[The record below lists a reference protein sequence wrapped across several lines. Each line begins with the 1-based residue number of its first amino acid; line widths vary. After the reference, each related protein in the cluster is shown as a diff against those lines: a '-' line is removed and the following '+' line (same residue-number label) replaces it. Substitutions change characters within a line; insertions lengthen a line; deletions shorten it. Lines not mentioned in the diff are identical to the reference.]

1 MLREERR
8 AARMSMGEAGKVSG
22 QSARSIQ
29 LYEKGDTSPTL
40 DKLAVLCTAYSVPM
54 PVIVQRGQARIA
66 GLPVPVAV
74 PGGDV
79 VRTVGGACVTITV
92 SVEAATP

>member
-1 MLREERR
+1 M
-8 AARMSMGEAGKVSG
+8 
-22 QSARSIQ
+22 
-29 LYEKGDTSPTL
+29 
-40 DKLAVLCTAYSVPM
+40 LCTAYSVSM
-54 PVIVQRGQARIA
+54 PVFVQRVQARIA

-79 VRTVGGACVTITV
+79 VVTVGGARVTITV